1 MAHILGHDSGPITV
15 QQFDFLA
22 ATQGINVAFAVAEEA
37 GGITGTRDVPTQV
50 EVGTERGPGNLHGTV
65 LSGQSGPYMP
75 GTVVTDTSQGIG
87 QAGTQASGQILGG
100 GGLIGGP
107 TSSSGMRLQDLMDMY
122 QEDTSLIPGFKS
134 NAPVATTPIPKAAT
148 VAEALM
154 ARANAGEILSVSE
167 IATLERS
174 QQMAIAQVVL
184 GNYIAHMQQMG
195 DAGDIEG
202 VDNSFRGIYNL
213 WQNFYEAGGADI
225 DVLMKSIAT
234 ERGSPGFFDGYEEA
248 LRSAGESLGGQMP
261 PTTGE
266 GAFQFKLGAAP
277 LQGTDKEIFDF
288 LTGLYKKQSDQ
299 GTSSADILTAMLN
312 EGADVMVGRAGLFG
326 QTFTDRTDAYRFLSD
341 WAYNPTQGNFG
352 ATAGWNTFNDA
363 AMALPQWTGS
373 PSTAV
378 TPVIPTVPGAAT
390 PTTGGFDMGGLAA
403 YGTPESLRP
412 FSQIY
417 PGFTSLLPGYTTS
430 PAVQGAYQQAGA
442 PLETQYLAQQALTP
456 GAAPGTDVV
465 GSDIQSW
472 LQGVQAGTQPLT
484 MGQDYASFLNQLT
497 GALGSPAGAPVAG
510 MDPMVQM
517 KLTGL
522 FQDPGAQLAAFT
534 NPFYRATAGS
544 PQVRNALMNQIQQAA
559 QRYQYQEPSGAFLP
573 WAIEQNIGGIQS
585 ILPSLQG
592 WAPPA

>member
-1 MAHILGHDSGPITV
+1 MTMTVGEFQGLVATVGFNAAEAALNAAGGFSTPAPEPAPVPAPAPLPDDQRNTGTISQYQYDVLSSLGQDMTGFTVAPEWSDPASQLPSGQGAANQQELVHAYNPPNHPTDPGEYHGLMSAADAAWLNLVVGEAPTTAAAPAAASGDQQILDLVKNGTIIETSRLAEIGDVGIRTEAANLLAKLLVGGLGH
-15 QQFDFLA
+15 
-22 ATQGINVAFAVAEEA
+22 
-37 GGITGTRDVPTQV
+37 
-50 EVGTERGPGNLHGTV
+50 
-65 LSGQSGPYMP
+65 
-75 GTVVTDTSQGIG
+75 
-87 QAGTQASGQILGG
+87 TQASVQELG
-100 GGLIGGP
+100 
-107 TSSSGMRLQDLMDMY
+107 
-122 QEDTSLIPGFKS
+122 K
-134 NAPVATTPIPKAAT
+134 
-148 VAEALM
+148 
-154 ARANAGEILSVSE
+154 
-167 IATLERS
+167 
-174 QQMAIAQVVL
+174 
-184 GNYIAHMQQMG
+184 
-195 DAGDIEG
+195 
-202 VDNSFRGIYNL
+202 IYT
-213 WQNFYEAGGADI
+213 QFI
-225 DVLMKSIAT
+225 S
-234 ERGSPGFFDGYEEA
+234 
-248 LRSAGESLGGQMP
+248 
-261 PTTGE
+261 GE
-266 GAFQFKLGAAP
+266 GALNFSDWTTAAGLDWAQVPEPGAIDPRDTAVEGGYGDISDDVTGTFGDSP
-277 LQGTDKEIFDF
+277 GMAMASAQGLQGTDKDIFDF

-312 EGADVMVGRAGLFG
+312 EGADTMIGSAGLFG
-326 QTFTDRTDAYRFLSD
+326 QTFTDRNDAYSFLSD
-341 WAYNPTQGNFG
+341 WLYSPTKGNI
-352 ATAGWNTFNDA
+352 NTVSGTKIFTDA
-363 AMALPQWTGS
+363 AMALPPWTGL

-378 TPVIPTVPGAAT
+378 TPPASVPSTAG
-390 PTTGGFDMGGLAA
+390 PGGFDMGGLAA

-412 FSQIY
+412 FGQIY

-430 PAVQGAYQQAGA
+430 PALQGAYQQAGA

-456 GAAPGTDVV
+456 GAPPGTGIV
-465 GSDIQSW
+465 GNDIQSW

-534 NPFYRATAGS
+534 NPFYQATSGS

>member
-1 MAHILGHDSGPITV
+1 MPITV
-15 QQFDFLA
+15 QQFDFIA
-22 ATQGINVAFAVAEEA
+22 ATQGINQALATAEQA
-37 GGITGTRDVPTQV
+37 GGITGTRDVPTQI
-50 EVGTERGPGNLHGTV
+50 ELGTGGSSG
-65 LSGQSGPYMP
+65 LSGTKLSGGGGQYMP
-75 GTVVTDTSQGIG
+75 GTAVTDTSQGIG
-87 QAGTQASGQILGG
+87 EAGTQASGQILGG
-100 GGLIGGP
+100 GGLAEGA
-107 TSSSGMRLQDLMDMY
+107 TSTSGMSLQDLMSMF
-122 QEDTSLIPGFKS
+122 QGDTSEHLP
-134 NAPVATTPIPKAAT
+134 NAPLAEVMSGGPKAAT
-148 VAEALM
+148 AAEALM

-167 IATLERS
+167 IASLERN

-195 DAGDIEG
+195 DDGNIEG
-202 VDNSFRGIYNL
+202 VNNSFRGIYDL

-261 PTTGE
+261 PTTGT
-266 GAFQFKLGAAP
+266 GAFQFKQGAAP
-277 LQGTDKEIFDF
+277 LQGTDEEIFSF
-288 LTGLYKKQSDQ
+288 LAGLYKKQSDQ

-312 EGADVMVGRAGLFG
+312 EGADMMVDRAGLFG
-326 QTFTDRTDAYRFLSD
+326 QTFTDRTDAYKFLRD
-341 WAYNPTQGNFG
+341 WAYSPTQGNFG
-352 ATAGWNTFNDA
+352 ATSGWNTFNDA
-363 AMALPQWTGS
+363 AMAMPPWTGL

-378 TPVIPTVPGAAT
+378 TAATQVTPTVPGQPT
-390 PTTGGFDMGGLAA
+390 PATGGFDMGGLAA

-412 FSQIY
+412 FGQIY
-417 PGFTSLLPGYTTS
+417 PGFSSLLPGYTSS
-430 PAVQGAYQQAGA
+430 PAVQSAYQQAGA
-442 PLETQYLAQQALTP
+442 PLETQYLAQQALTK
-456 GAAPGTDVV
+456 GGAPGTDVV

-472 LQGVQAGTQPLT
+472 LQNVQAGTQPLT

-510 MDPMVQM
+510 MDPTVQM

-522 FQDPGAQLAAFT
+522 FQDPSAQLAAFT

-544 PQVRNALMNQIQQAA
+544 PQVRNALMNQIQQAQ

-573 WAIEQNIGGIQS
+573 WAMETNVGGIQS